1 MFGYIMP
8 DKPELKIK
16 EYELFRGYYC
26 GLCKSMGR
34 SFGML
39 SRFALNYDS
48 VFLGLLLASVHDEV
62 PVLKK
67 ERCIANPVK
76 RKWIVKN
83 SRSID
88 FAADINVLLTYYKL
102 RDNIRDEGGWLPK
115 LAQLAFHRGYKNA
128 ASRNKKLDYIIAA
141 SISSQVI
148 LEKSK
153 CSSMDE
159 AAEPFANMMMQ
170 LLAAGYIGED
180 QSVPRILG
188 WIGYNLGKWIYI
200 IDAFDDM
207 ERDIRSGSY
216 NPLLSQYK
224 YKGQDIKAF
233 KDAISEETRINL
245 LQALSQATSS
255 LELLKLKNRSIIN
268 NIAYEGLYGKTEQVL
283 SCITNE
289 RRSCV
294 RNEESIRSI
303 GNQGRYRS

>member
-34 SFGML
+34 SFGIL

-48 VFLGLLLASVHDEV
+48 AFLGLLLSSVHCEE
-62 PVLKK
+62 PILKK
-67 ERCIANPVK
+67 EICIANPGK

-102 RDNIRDEGGWLPK
+102 GDNIRDEGGWLPK
-115 LAQLAFHRGYKNA
+115 AAQLAFYRGYKNA
-128 ASRNKKLDYIIAA
+128 ASRNKRLDGIIAY
-141 SISSQVI
+141 SISSQLV
-148 LEKSK
+148 LEKNK
-153 CSSMDE
+153 CCSMDE
-159 AAEPFANMMMQ
+159 AAEPFADMMKHI
-170 LLAAGYIGED
+170 LAAGYMGED
-180 QSVPRILG
+180 QSVRRILE

-207 ERDIRSGSY
+207 ERDIKSGSY
-216 NPLLSQYK
+216 NPLLMQYK
-224 YKGQDIKAF
+224 YMGQDIKAF
-233 KDAISEETRINL
+233 KAAISEEVRINL
-245 LQALSQATSS
+245 LQALSQSTGS
-255 LELLKLKNRSIIN
+255 LELLGLKNKSIID
-268 NIAYEGLYGKTEQVL
+268 NIAYEGLYGKTERIL

-303 GNQGRYRS
+303 GN

>member
-48 VFLGLLLASVHDEV
+48 VFLGLLLASVQNEE

-67 ERCIANPVK
+67 ESCIANPWK

-115 LAQLAFHRGYKNA
+115 LAQLAFYRGYKNA
-128 ASRNKKLDYIIAA
+128 ASRNKKLDDIIAA
-141 SISSQVI
+141 SISSQMI
-148 LEKSK
+148 LEENK
-153 CSSMDE
+153 CRSMDE

-170 LLAAGYIGED
+170 LLAAGYMGED
-180 QSVPRILG
+180 PSVPRILG

-200 IDAFDDM
+200 IDAFDDI
-207 ERDIRSGSY
+207 EKDTKSGSY
-216 NPLLSQYK
+216 NPLLQQYK
-224 YKGQDIKAF
+224 YEGQDIKAF
-233 KDAISEETRINL
+233 KASISEETRINL
-245 LQALSQATSS
+245 LQALSQSTGS
-255 LELLKLKNRSIIN
+255 LELLGLKNKNIID
-268 NIAYEGLYGKTEQVL
+268 NIVYEGLYGKTERIL

-294 RNEESIRSI
+294 RDEESVRSI
-303 GNQGRYRS
+303 GN